1 MLADT
6 LQVRYW
12 MSNDQMK
19 VKRSTEKYTPGL
31 GERIKRARVADN
43 RSVEMLCGLARISR
57 VYWYDIESEKIRGA
71 LPEETLRR
79 IEQVLGVDLEV
90 NFDD

>member
-1 MLADT
+1 
-6 LQVRYW
+6 
-12 MSNDQMK
+12 MK
-19 VKRSTEKYTPGL
+19 VKRSTEKYAPGL
-31 GERIKRARVADN
+31 GERIRRARVADN
-43 RSVEMLCGLARISR
+43 RSVEMLCGLAQISR

-71 LPEETLRR
+71 LPEDTLRR

>member
-1 MLADT
+1 
-6 LQVRYW
+6 
-12 MSNDQMK
+12 MK
-19 VKRSTEKYTPGL
+19 VKRSTEKSSPGL
-31 GERIKRARVADN
+31 GARIRQARVADN
-43 RSVEMLCGLARISR
+43 RSVETLCRLAQISR

-79 IEQVLGVDLEV
+79 IEQVLAVNLEV